1 MWCERCKQRPATV
14 HITQVVNNHKTESHL
29 CVTCAQESGVAPG
42 KELGFLFEP
51 NFSFHNLL
59 TSLMESEFGPQSALS
74 PYQAGIERCSTCGL
88 TFTDFRQIGLL
99 GCGECYQA
107 FGRFLGPLFRRVHGH
122 ISHTGKVP
130 KRTGGKVRIKKEIEE
145 LRRKLQE
152 AIAREAYEE
161 AARLRDEIR
170 AKEEKLK

>member
-1 MWCERCKQRPATV
+1 
-14 HITQVVNNHKTESHL
+14 
-29 CVTCAQESGVAPG
+29 
-42 KELGFLFEP
+42 
-51 NFSFHNLL
+51 
-59 TSLMESEFGPQSALS
+59 MESEFGPQSALS

-99 GCGECYQA
+99 GCGDCYQA